1 VSARTHARLRSQA
14 ASAILF
20 GLAAAAAIFLGRP
33 RAILASRPFERFA
46 PALAARATADA
57 FGRSG
62 GVKMRVAL
70 PEDSVEFPL
79 GLSADPSTVRYQWV
93 RLADSTAATEPR
105 ALAGAHV
112 VAPTVPGFY
121 RLALLRGETREVLA
135 EPALGVM
142 VPFEA
147 KRGGM
152 LNGYRIG
159 TYLAERLGVGYERP
173 EGFLEVQPDEV
184 ELRVSNHLRLADFLT
199 QDSQR
204 EVWPKYVALSPRLLD
219 KLELVIDEVER
230 GRRPGRDL
238 EFGVHSGFR
247 TPAHNGRVRRAAQD
261 SRHQYGDAAD
271 VVIDAN
277 GDGRITAADGLLVAR
292 AVEQV
297 ERDNPDLVGGLGLYF
312 GRQHRTPYVHIDT
325 RGKRSRWRG

>member
-1 VSARTHARLRSQA
+1 MTARSRARLRTQA
-14 ASAILF
+14 LSAVLF
-20 GLAAAAAIFLGRP
+20 AIAAAGAVAFGRP
-33 RAILASRPFERFA
+33 RTILASRPFDRFS
-46 PALAARATADA
+46 PAFAARASGDA

-62 GVKMRVAL
+62 GVKVRVAM
-70 PEDSVEFPL
+70 PEDSVEFPM

-93 RLADSTAATEPR
+93 RLADSTEATAPR

-112 VAPTVPGFY
+112 VAPAVPGFY

-135 EPALGVM
+135 EPTLGVM

-147 KRGGM
+147 KRGAM

-173 EGFLEVQPDEV
+173 EGFLEVQPEEV

-230 GRRPGRDL
+230 GRHPGRDL
-238 EFGVHSGFR
+238 ELGVHSGFR

-325 RGKRSRWRG
+325 RGTRSRWRG

>member
-1 VSARTHARLRSQA
+1 VTARARSRLRTQA
-14 ASAILF
+14 LSAALF
-20 GLAAAAAIFLGRP
+20 AIAAAGAIAFGRP
-33 RAILASRPFERFA
+33 RTILASRPFERFA
-46 PALAARATADA
+46 PSFAARATADA

-62 GVKMRVAL
+62 GVKVRVAL

-93 RLADSTAATEPR
+93 RLADSSEATAPR

-112 VAPTVPGFY
+112 VAPSVAGFY

-135 EPALGVM
+135 EPTLGVM

-159 TYLAERLGVGYERP
+159 TYLSERLGIDHERP
-173 EGFLEVQPDEV
+173 DGFLEVQPGQL

-199 QDSQR
+199 QDSQSD
-204 EVWPKYVALSPRLLD
+204 VWPKYVALSPRLLD

-238 EFGVHSGFR
+238 ALGVHSGFR
-247 TPAHNGRVRRAAQD
+247 TPAHNGRVKRAASD

-271 VVIDAN
+271 VVLDAN
-277 GDGRITAADGLLVAR
+277 GDGRITAKDGLLVAR
-292 AVEQV
+292 AVDAV
-297 ERDNPDLVGGLGLYF
+297 ERANPDLAGGLGLYPG
-312 GRQHRTPYVHIDT
+312 GRVHIDA
-325 RGKRSRWRG
+325 RGKRTRWRG